1 VFNWLIWLTRKRGEV
16 RINLG
21 RRINGEIMKHLA
33 LALKATAA
41 GLLVAIPATI
51 LYNTL
56 MDKADRLL
64 TRWDILYKRD

>member
-1 VFNWLIWLTRKRGEV
+1 
-16 RINLG
+16 
-21 RRINGEIMKHLA
+21 MKHLA